1 MMEGMSFLNKKYF
14 SNIVY
19 MEIAERDRKFLM
31 IKNAI
36 KANQEHILQKLKKLE
51 KTKNENEF
59 LNTIYDDYKRYHT
72 HMLEEK
78 KRQKWQLELLVQYL
92 EMSMRM
98 AGLTENSLQK
108 AKHEQMHILSELD
121 KVRDELNTMVH
132 YKD

>member
-31 IKNAI
+31 IKNAM

>member
-1 MMEGMSFLNKKYF
+1 MEGMSFLNKKYF

-31 IKNAI
+31 IKNAM

>member
-1 MMEGMSFLNKKYF
+1 MSFLNKKYF

-31 IKNAI
+31 IKNAM

>member
-1 MMEGMSFLNKKYF
+1 
-14 SNIVY
+14 

>member
-1 MMEGMSFLNKKYF
+1 MEGMSFLNKKYF

-19 MEIAERDRKFLM
+19 MEIAERDRKLLL
-31 IKNAI
+31 IKNAM
-36 KANQEHILQKLKKLE
+36 KANQEHILQKLNKLE
-51 KTKNENEF
+51 KTKKENAF
-59 LNTIYDDYKRYHT
+59 LNTIYEDYKRYHT

-98 AGLTENSLQK
+98 AGLTENSVQK
-108 AKHEQMHILSELD
+108 AKSEQMHILSELD

>member
-1 MMEGMSFLNKKYF
+1 MSFLNKKYF

-19 MEIAERDRKFLM
+19 MEIAERDRKFLL
-31 IKNAI
+31 IKNAM
-36 KANQEHILQKLKKLE
+36 KANQEHIIQKFHKLD
-51 KTKNENEF
+51 KTNKENEF
-59 LNTIYDDYKRYHT
+59 LKTIYEDYKRYHT

-98 AGLTENSLQK
+98 AGLTENSVQK
-108 AKHEQMHILSELD
+108 AKREQMHILSELD